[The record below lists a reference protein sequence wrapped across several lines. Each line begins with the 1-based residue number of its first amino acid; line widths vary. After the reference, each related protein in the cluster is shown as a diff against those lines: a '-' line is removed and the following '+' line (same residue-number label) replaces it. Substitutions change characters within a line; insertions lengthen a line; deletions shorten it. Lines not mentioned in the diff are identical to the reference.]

1 MSKPWLDLAE
11 ETLGPDDTVERTYSC
26 NFNKQYGYLCLGR
39 KKMVFVNVKGFLRK
53 SYKVLL
59 DAPYPE
65 VDEVKLVSR
74 YNFEI
79 TYNGETHQLQTSD
92 ISAKIVVEAIKEVI
106 KSSNVKSQVS
116 ISGL

>member
-11 ETLGPDDTVERTYSC
+11 KTLGPDDTVERTYSC
-26 NFNKQYGYLCLGR
+26 NFNKQNGYLCLGR

-53 SYKVLL
+53 SYEVLL
-59 DAPYPE
+59 DAPYSE

-79 TYNGETHQLQTSD
+79 THNGETHQLQTSD
-92 ISAKIVVEAIKEVI
+92 ITAKIVVEGIEDVI
-106 KSSNVKSQVS
+106 KSSPVKPKIP